1 MKRGIFFWLM
11 IAMAVCAHAQPVV
24 SPPAQN
30 VANKGDERSRIDAER
45 LNARVEFDQQAKACY
60 AKFAVFD
67 CIAQARG
74 KQRVQLDALRREE
87 VVLNQAAR
95 EQKVQAQL
103 ARLQAKAPN
112 TKEAVPS
119 ASDSHSNPG
128 AASTDQRLPAQSLPD
143 SR

>member
-1 MKRGIFFWLM
+1 MKRGIFFWLVVS
-11 IAMAVCAHAQPVV
+11 MAVSAHAQPVV
-24 SPPAQN
+24 PPPAQN
-30 VANKGDERSRIDAER
+30 VANKGDERSRIDAAR
-45 LNARVEFDQQAKACY
+45 LNAEAEFDQQSKVCY

-103 ARLQAKAPN
+103 ARLQAKALN

-119 ASDSHSNPG
+119 ATDPHSNPG
-128 AASTDQRLPAQSLPD
+128 AASTDQRPPEQSLPD
-143 SR
+143 FR

>member
-1 MKRGIFFWLM
+1 MKRGVFFWLVV
-11 IAMAVCAHAQPVV
+11 AMAVSAHAQAVE
-24 SPPAQN
+24 PPPSQN

-45 LNARVEFDQQAKACY
+45 LNASVEFDQQAKVCY

-74 KQRVQLDALRREE
+74 KQRVQLDSLRRQE

-103 ARLQAKAPN
+103 VRLQAKALN
-112 TKEAVPS
+112 SKEAVPS
-119 ASDSHSNPG
+119 ASEQRSNPD
-128 AASTDQRLPAQSLPD
+128 AASTDQRPPAQSLPD

>member
-1 MKRGIFFWLM
+1 MKRGIFFWLVV
-11 IAMAVCAHAQPVV
+11 AMAVSAHAQPVV
-24 SPPAQN
+24 PPPAQN

-45 LNARVEFDQQAKACY
+45 LNARVEFDQQAQACY

-74 KQRVQLDALRREE
+74 KQRALLDALRREE

-103 ARLQAKAPN
+103 ARLQAKALN
-112 TKEAVPS
+112 TKEAAPS
-119 ASDSHSNPG
+119 ASDPRLNPD
-128 AASTDQRLPAQSLPD
+128 AASTDQRPPAQSLPD

>member
-1 MKRGIFFWLM
+1 MKRGIFFWLVA
-11 IAMAVCAHAQPVV
+11 AMAVSAHAQSVGPLPV
-24 SPPAQN
+24 QN
-30 VANKGDERSRIDAER
+30 APNKGDERSRIDAAR
-45 LNARVEFDQQAKACY
+45 LNAKAEFDQQAKVCY
-60 AKFAVFD
+60 TKFAVFD

-74 KQRVQLDALRREE
+74 KQRALLDALRRQE

-103 ARLQAKAPN
+103 ARLQAKALN
-112 TKEAVPS
+112 TKEAVPP
-119 ASDSHSNPG
+119 ASDPHSNPG